1 MKKYL
6 DEEGLRV
13 LADNIGGGTDGKVPP
28 HQHTSE
34 DIADPQKL
42 RNRIGLGDTLGAVPV
57 ANGGTGETTINNVRK
72 ALFPSPSNV
81 KAPTPYALPYF
92 GASSY
97 EASYLT
103 MKELRNA
110 IGLGNSTDVL
120 AIGDGGTGARTAEE
134 ALKKL
139 GAAGE
144 PKKLWEGANWI
155 TGTINIPGVSE
166 YKALYFEMYTDFA
179 QGFGVMMTKIES
191 SKLFAADITTQPI
204 KGQTSMNLER
214 AVVICRYDTDSLIAS
229 TNLLRYYRL
238 TPSLTIN
245 FTSSSYG
252 CQRIWGLF

>member
-1 MKKYL
+1 
-6 DEEGLRV
+6 
-13 LADNIGGGTDGKVPP
+13 
-28 HQHTSE
+28 
-34 DIADPQKL
+34 
-42 RNRIGLGDTLGAVPV
+42 
-57 ANGGTGETTINNVRK
+57 
-72 ALFPSPSNV
+72 
-81 KAPTPYALPYF
+81 
-92 GASSY
+92 
-97 EASYLT
+97 

-134 ALKKL
+134 ARKKL
-139 GAAGE
+139 GIGA
-144 PKKLWEGANWI
+144 KLLWEGANWI
-155 TGTINIPGVSE
+155 TGTISIPGVSE
-166 YKALYFEMYTDFA
+166 YKALYFEMSTDFA

-238 TPSLTIN
+238 TPITIN